1 METII
6 SIQIKMNK
14 LSSFIEIIIT
24 KMIGMF
30 VLTVRKKWLMEGF
43 QSKAPELDR
52 SLFIF
57 RFYFFATGIEG

>member
-6 SIQIKMNK
+6 SIQIRMNK

-43 QSKAPELDR
+43 QSKARELDG

-57 RFYFFATGIEG
+57 SFYFFATGIEG